1 MDRRIA
7 FSTSKEKIKM
17 SKFTY
22 FEMIDAFKN
31 AIRDAGGIPPDYI
44 EADGQLHRF
53 HIAGHKAGSKNG
65 AYVLH
70 SNGHPSGYFEDFTQG
85 MKVTWKMDGNRAQFS
100 EADKAQIAA
109 ANFQRKKELED
120 KHHKAADKARYIW
133 RNSPFA
139 ITHPYLTRKQIQ
151 PHGMKINKYGA
162 LTIPLYNAQLEL
174 VNLQFIDADGN
185 KRFLGGGQK
194 KNCFCW
200 LGSATETLLIAEG
213 FATAASLHENK
224 GLQTFVAF
232 DAGNLEGVAKIIR
245 AKLPETQI
253 IIAGD
258 NDESGVGQKAASAA
272 ARAVGGKFIIP
283 KEVGMDW
290 NDVLTQGGHDDQ

>member
-1 MDRRIA
+1 MLNY
-7 FSTSKEKIKM
+7 
-17 SKFTY
+17 TY
-22 FEMIDAFKN
+22 VETIDAFRS
-31 AIRDAGGIPPDYI
+31 AMHDAGITPPDFI
-44 EADGQLHRF
+44 QADGQLHRF
-53 HIAGHKAGSKNG
+53 RIAGHKAGSLNG
-65 AYVLH
+65 AYILH
-70 SNGHPSGYFEDFTQG
+70 SNGHPAGYFEDFTQG
-85 MKVTWKMDGNRAQFS
+85 MKVTWRMEGNRAQFS

-109 ANFQRKKELED
+109 ANFQRQQELEY
-120 KHHKAADKARYIW
+120 KHRKAAEKARYIF
-133 RNSPFA
+133 RNAQSA

-151 PHGMKINKYGA
+151 PHVAKINKYGA

-174 VNLQFIDADGN
+174 VNLQFIDMDGN

-194 KNCFCW
+194 KSCFCW
-200 LGSATETLLIAEG
+200 LGRPTETLLIAEG

-232 DAGNLEGVAKIIR
+232 DAGNLECVAKIIR
-245 AKLPETQI
+245 AQCPNAKI

-258 NDESGVGQKAASAA
+258 NDESGVGQKAASLA

-290 NDVLTQGGHDDQ
+290 NDVLTLGGRHGQ

>member
-1 MDRRIA
+1 MN
-7 FSTSKEKIKM
+7 T
-17 SKFTY
+17 FTY
-22 FEMIDAFKN
+22 VETIDAFRS
-31 AIRDAGGIPPDYI
+31 AMFDASITPPDFI
-44 EADGQLHRF
+44 QADGKLHRF

-70 SNGHPSGYFEDFTQG
+70 SNGHPAGYFEDFTQS
-85 MKVTWKMDGNRAQFS
+85 MKVTWRMEGNRRQFTD
-100 EADKAQIAA
+100 ADVAQIAA
-109 ANFQRKKELED
+109 AKFQREKELEF
-120 KHHKAADKARYIW
+120 KRNKAKEKANSIW
-133 RNSPFA
+133 TYA
-139 ITHPYLTRKQIQ
+139 EYATTHPYLNRKRIK
-151 PHGMKINKYGA
+151 PHIAKMCGYQNPA
-162 LTIPLYNAQLEL
+162 LLVPLYNARIEI
-174 VNLQFIDADGN
+174 VNLQYIEADGS
-185 KRFLGGGQK
+185 KRFLYGGEK

-200 LGSATETLLIAEG
+200 LGDSTETILVAEG

-232 DAGNLEGVAKIIR
+232 DAGNLENVAKIIR
-245 AKLPETQI
+245 AKLPNVQI

-290 NDVLTQGGHDDQ
+290 NDVLTLGGRHGQ

>member
-1 MDRRIA
+1 MN
-7 FSTSKEKIKM
+7 T
-17 SKFTY
+17 FTY
-22 FEMIDAFKN
+22 VGTIDAFRL
-31 AIRDAGGIPPDYI
+31 AMHDAGITPPDVI
-44 EADGQLHRF
+44 HADGKLHRF
-53 HIAGHKAGSKNG
+53 HIAGDKAGTLNG

-70 SNGHPSGYFEDFTQG
+70 SNGHPAGYFEDFKQG
-85 MKVTWKMDGNRAQFS
+85 MKVTWKMEGNHSQFS
-100 EADKAQIAA
+100 EADKAQFVAV
-109 ANFQRKKELED
+109 NLQRQKELED
-120 KHHKAADKARYIW
+120 KHRKAAEKARYIW
-133 RNSPFA
+133 RNAPPA

-151 PHGMKINKYGA
+151 PHIAKINKYGA

-174 VNLQFIDADGN
+174 VNLQFIDIDGN
-185 KRFLGGGQK
+185 KRFLSGGQK
-194 KNCFCW
+194 KSCFCW
-200 LGSATETLLIAEG
+200 LGSPTETLLIAEG

-232 DAGNLEGVAKIIR
+232 DAGNLEAVAKIIR
-245 AKLPETQI
+245 SKLPDAQI

-290 NDVLTQGGHDDQ
+290 NDALTQGVCDGQ

>member
-1 MDRRIA
+1 MLNY
-7 FSTSKEKIKM
+7 
-17 SKFTY
+17 TY
-22 FEMIDAFKN
+22 VETIDAFRS
-31 AIRDAGGIPPDYI
+31 AMHDAGITPPDFI
-44 EADGQLHRF
+44 QADGQLHRF
-53 HIAGHKAGSKNG
+53 YIAGHKAGSKNG

-70 SNGHPSGYFEDFTQG
+70 SSGHPAGYFEDFKQG
-85 MKVTWKMDGNRAQFS
+85 MKVTWRMEGNRSSQLT

-109 ANFQRKKELED
+109 ASVQRQQELEF
-120 KHHKAADKARYIW
+120 KHRKAAEKARYIW
-133 RNSPFA
+133 RNAPPA
-139 ITHPYLTRKQIQ
+139 ITHPYLTRKQIL
-151 PHGMKINKYGA
+151 PHVAKINKYGA

-174 VNLQFIDADGN
+174 INLQFIDVDGN

-200 LGSATETLLIAEG
+200 LGNSTGTILVAEG

-232 DAGNLEGVAKIIR
+232 DAGNLEAVAKIIR
-245 AKLPETQI
+245 EKCPTANI
-253 IIAGD
+253 VIAGD

-290 NDVLTQGGHDDQ
+290 NDALTQGGRDGQ